1 MWSNYQVLSSSWN
14 YDRQLIHGHAVV
26 ITINCYK
33 YWTLVHCS
41 HLSLISPF
49 PVCKYSLISHPDT
62 SYPDTSYPDT
72 SYPDTSYLETSYEY
86 LSALELLWV
95 YERLS
100 AVELIC
106 NTRIRRG
113 HVVSSSAHQWV
124 TTISTHPFT
133 WCLQLVSY
141 PDPTYVT
148 AAGGLHHRYIPY
160 IGTERSGDVIHS

>member
-1 MWSNYQVLSSSWN
+1 MWSIYQVLSSSWN
-14 YDRQLIHGHAVV
+14 YDCQLIRGHAVV

-33 YWTLVHCS
+33 YWNIGTLF
-41 HLSLISPF
+41 SPF
-49 PVCKYSLISHPDT
+49 PHISIPRVQVFSDFT

-106 NTRIRRG
+106 YTRKRRG

-141 PDPTYVT
+141 PDPHIRHSCRWITSP
-148 AAGGLHHRYIPY
+148 LHSIHRYR
-160 IGTERSGDVIHS
+160 T